1 MSDQEAI
8 ENLSPEELEELM
20 QKNCLFCGIVGG
32 QVPSVRVYEDQW
44 FIGILDINP
53 VHPGHV
59 ILLPKKHVMSVEELD
74 GDLLSAEKRIV
85 SALKKGFEV
94 TGVTIL
100 MPEGVSAGQKLPHAS
115 IHLIPR
121 QEGDGLFEIQGAK
134 AEEKDL
140 QTAASKITS
149 NLAAIQDTELV
160 PEPVIQDD
168 NELDKYVEEES
179 VP

>member
-8 ENLSPEELEELM
+8 ENLSPEELQELM
-20 QKNCLFCGIVGG
+20 QKNCLFCGIVSG

-44 FIGILDINP
+44 YIGILDINP

-59 ILLPKKHVMSVEELD
+59 ILLPKNHVMSLEEMD

-94 TGVTIL
+94 TGVTVL
-100 MPEGVSAGQKLPHAS
+100 MPEGVAAGQKLPHAS
-115 IHLIPR
+115 IHFIPR
-121 QEGDGLFEIQGAK
+121 KEGDGLFEIQGVK

-140 QTAASKITS
+140 QDAAKKITA
-149 NLAAIQDTELV
+149 NLASIQESETV
-160 PEPVIQDD
+160 PEPVLDD
-168 NELDKYVEEES
+168 TELDKYVEEES
-179 VP
+179 LP